1 MGMMACVLPSGG
13 GSKSVSQFVG
23 RRLRVWVCEVWR
35 CEDGLGRRQAGKG
48 APRREGW
55 GGLAREVR
63 GCRGRPPRQSG
74 SLCVRQAARPGSP
87 GACQGMHRAGVRF
100 CVPGGKGPRR
110 AHAPLGPAEGASRWW
125 GSPHSPP
132 EVKGHRAVTARGG
145 SAAGRAGRGAA
156 WVLPAANA
164 SSGRPAHAGRPRP
177 GHSPLASRRREVTLR
192 AAYWAPPAPD
202 APSAGRLKG
211 PAGREGEGQA
221 LGGGALGGA
230 GNPQAPRRVFL
241 HSLLFLFLSESPG
254 FLCICNT
261 DSSSCVD

>member
-55 GGLAREVR
+55 GGLAGEVR
-63 GCRGRPPRQSG
+63 GCRGRPPANPARFVCGRRPARGPRGPAKACIEPGYVSACPAGRVRGAPRRPSG
-74 SLCVRQAARPGSP
+74 LRRGL
-87 GACQGMHRAGVRF
+87 
-100 CVPGGKGPRR
+100 PGGRGRHTHLLKSKGIVP
-110 AHAPLGPAEGASRWW
+110 
-125 GSPHSPP
+125 SPP
-132 EVKGHRAVTARGG
+132 GVGALQ
-145 SAAGRAGRGAA
+145 AGRAAAPRGS
-156 WVLPAANA
+156 LPAANA

>member
-23 RRLRVWVCEVWR
+23 RRLRVCEVWR

-74 SLCVRQAARPGSP
+74 SLCVRQAARLGSP

-156 WVLPAANA
+156 WVPAGCQRLLRPPRPRRPPAARTLA
-164 SSGRPAHAGRPRP
+164 ARLPPPGSDAPRSLLGATGTGRPFRRPVKGAHGAR
-177 GHSPLASRRREVTLR
+177 
-192 AAYWAPPAPD
+192 
-202 APSAGRLKG
+202 
-211 PAGREGEGQA
+211 
-221 LGGGALGGA
+221 GGGAGLGGR
-230 GNPQAPRRVFL
+230 GSWRRWEPPSPAPCFP
-241 HSLLFLFLSESPG
+241 SLSSFPLS
-254 FLCICNT
+254 L
-261 DSSSCVD
+261 